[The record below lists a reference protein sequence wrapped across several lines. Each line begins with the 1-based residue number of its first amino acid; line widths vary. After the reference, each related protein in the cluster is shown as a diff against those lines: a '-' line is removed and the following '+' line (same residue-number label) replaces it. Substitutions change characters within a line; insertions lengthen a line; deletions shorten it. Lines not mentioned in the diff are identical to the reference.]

1 MKKMK
6 EIEENKKVEKM
17 ARKKTE
23 LQQNRLEL
31 DGIEQKL
38 QLVKIIF
45 YRRYWIL
52 LDNEDNNECGE
63 NKCKASKYIGKNLS
77 VF

>member
-1 MKKMK
+1 MRKMK

-63 NKCKASKYIGKNLS
+63 NKCKVSKYIGKNLS